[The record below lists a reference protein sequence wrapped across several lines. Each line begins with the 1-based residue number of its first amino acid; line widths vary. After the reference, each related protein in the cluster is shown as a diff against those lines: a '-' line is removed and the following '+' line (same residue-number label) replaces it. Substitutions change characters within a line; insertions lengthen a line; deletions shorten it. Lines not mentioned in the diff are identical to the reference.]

1 MLIDISSAT
10 LRKMVKLSERK
21 EALLSQIQELDRQ
34 MAALQQPAEDGGGF
48 IRVQPLKRASATRG
62 AKGRMAKGALKAKI
76 IAALRAS
83 GRTGMTIRE
92 LSDKLGIKPANL
104 YVWFNGTG
112 RKTKG
117 VKKIGTAKYKFLSS

>member
-1 MLIDISSAT
+1 VLIDISSAT

-34 MAALQQPAEDGGGF
+34 MAALQQPAEEGSAF
-48 IRVQPLKRASATRG
+48 VRVQPLKRTSARG
-62 AKGRMAKGALKAKI
+62 TKGRMERGALKAKI
-76 IAALRAS
+76 IAALRAA
-83 GRTGMTIRE
+83 GQGGMTIRE
-92 LSDKLGIKPANL
+92 LSDQLGIKPANL

-117 VKKIGTAKYKFLSS
+117 IKKIGPAKYRL

>member
-1 MLIDISSAT
+1 VLIDISSAT

-34 MAALQQPAEDGGGF
+34 MAALQQPAEEGGGF
-48 IRVQPLKRASATRG
+48 IRLQPLKRPSATRA
-62 AKGRMAKGALKAKI
+62 AKSRMERGALKAKI
-76 IAALRAS
+76 IAALRAA
-83 GRTGMTIRE
+83 GRGGMTIRE

-117 VKKIGTAKYKFLSS
+117 IKKIGPAKYRL